1 MHSSRL
7 IFEWKK
13 LTVKERMITAIVL
26 FFLVALFVG
35 LAIVSWIIGVI
46 VVLIVG
52 ALSLLVLAGVMAI
65 AAWKMLV
72 MRIRR
77 KKAIKERW

>member
-1 MHSSRL
+1 MNSNRL

-13 LTVKERMITAIVL
+13 LTVKERIITAIVL

-35 LAIVSWIIGVI
+35 LAIVSWIIGV
-46 VVLIVG
+46 VAVLIVAG
-52 ALSLLVLAGVMAI
+52 LSLLILAGVMAT
-65 AAWKMLV
+65 AAWKMFV

-77 KKAIKERW
+77 RKAIRERW